1 MTKLGRILRRLIPF
15 LALISPKADAIEQ
28 APQEPS
34 PAIAALI
41 ETIAGASSATREKI
55 ANTLA
60 RMGEPSIEPLIAA
73 SRHRDPKVRGVAA
86 RALEL
91 LGKDA
96 KRAVAALIASLGD
109 PEPADDPKP
118 TRTSNFPGFGRDGEP
133 RPSPQ
138 QRALREIGEP
148 AIGSLLLL
156 DRPDHHARVLAL
168 RALGFVYD
176 EKKVT
181 LPRLIALLED
191 RALRLEAAA
200 ALGGINP
207 APRLAIPRLLT
218 ALKDPDPAFRA
229 GAAEAIGRIGWA
241 RQFGQYSTET
251 FARVAVAPLRDS
263 LKDPDPRVA

>member
-41 ETIAGASSATREKI
+41 ETIAGASSATRERI

-73 SRHRDPKVRGVAA
+73 LRHRDPKVRGVAA

-91 LGKDA
+91 MGKDA
-96 KRAVAALIASLGD
+96 KRAVPALIASLGD

-118 TRTSNFPGFGRDGEP
+118 TRSSNFPGFGRDGEP

-138 QRALREIGEP
+138 QRALIEIGEP
-148 AIGSLLLL
+148 AIGPLL
-156 DRPDHHARVLAL
+156 RSSSTVP
-168 RALGFVYD
+168 
-176 EKKVT
+176 
-181 LPRLIALLED
+181 II
-191 RALRLEAAA
+191 
-200 ALGGINP
+200 GGAP
-207 APRLAIPRLLT
+207 FSPSAAPRLRLRRKKGNLSPVDRTAGGPGAPSETHRGLGRNRPR
-218 ALKDPDPAFRA
+218 PASRHSTIADRA
-229 GAAEAIGRIGWA
+229 QRPQRSIFSCPQTPSEGDCGDQPGEQR
-241 RQFGQYSTET
+241 
-251 FARVAVAPLRDS
+251 
-263 LKDPDPRVA
+263 